1 MLQWI
6 KRRGT
11 WLFVIFAVCFAAVNL
26 ALWGQLSL
34 VRRFVTIFALLAA
47 AHEVEEKVW
56 PGGFFE
62 LMLRKF
68 GIRKEEVDLERAS
81 AAVSVYWLLL
91 LLLPY
96 YLDRYAWLLVIPITL
111 SFFEAFIHTAGVWI
125 HHMPRPYTPGLV
137 TAWLLAV
144 AAVAASGALR
154 AEGRVG
160 AGGWMA
166 GVLAMVVSFLGLDL
180 FIVAGFGEKRKEIAA
195 KIRAHIKDKQTRG

>member
-1 MLQWI
+1 MDKKKGHL
-6 KRRGT
+6 
-11 WLFVIFAVCFAAVNL
+11 AVCCFCRLFCGRKSCSLGAA
-26 ALWGQLSL
+26 SL

-81 AAVSVYWLLL
+81 AAVSVYWLLP

-111 SFFEAFIHTAGVWI
+111 SFFEAFIHTAGIWI

-144 AAVAASGALR
+144 AAVAAIGALR